1 MEPDKVE
8 IVNLTI
14 AEEDDECDDSAIVKL
29 TISTLSGSIL

>member
-14 AEEDDECDDSAIVKL
+14 AEEDDEYDDSAFNFI
-29 TISTLSGSIL
+29 GWF

>member
-14 AEEDDECDDSAIVKL
+14 TEEEDDDSALNFI
-29 TISTLSGSIL
+29 GWF

>member
-14 AEEDDECDDSAIVKL
+14 AEDVYDDSAFNFI
-29 TISTLSGSIL
+29 GWF

>member
-14 AEEDDECDDSAIVKL
+14 AEEEYYDSAFNFI
-29 TISTLSGSIL
+29 GWF